1 MNSAPIRL
9 PHDGHTHPYQVHRD
23 AHGPEEFAQTAS
35 DKGLPGISFTEHA
48 PLWIPTG
55 SHFLTEE
62 ELERYL
68 EDATATKARW
78 AGRLDIRIGV
88 EADWHPR
95 NADWLAALLKRHP
108 QIEFAAG
115 SVHMHG
121 NQWTDETAGLD
132 DDALTAFAL
141 RETLAAVRTVLF
153 ARINHIDFFRFK
165 HPGFDYHP
173 ERHEDAFR
181 EIFEEM
187 ARRGI
192 ALEWNASGFLKSYAA
207 PHPCDLVWKWSLDY
221 PLHREYG
228 SDAHKAEFVGSFL
241 DCLPPGLFREP

>member
-1 MNSAPIRL
+1 MSRL

-23 AHGPEEFAQTAS
+23 ASGPEKFARAAF

-48 PLWIPTG
+48 PLWRPM
-55 SHFLTEE
+55 SRHFMTEN

-68 EDATATKARW
+68 DDATTARERW
-78 AGRLDIRIGV
+78 AGRLMIRIGI

-95 NADWLAALLKRHP
+95 NADYLASLLANHP
-108 QIEFAAG
+108 QIEFASG
-115 SVHMHG
+115 SIHLHG
-121 NQWTDETAGLD
+121 PHWEDETLGLD
-132 DDALTAFAL
+132 DDALTALAL
-141 RETLAAVRTVLF
+141 RETLAAVRTGLF

-165 HPGFDYHP
+165 HPGFDYRP

-187 ARRGI
+187 ASRGI
-192 ALEWNASGFLKSYAA
+192 ALEWNPSGLLKSYAA

-221 PLHREYG
+221 PLRREYG

-241 DCLPPGLFREP
+241 DRLPPGLFREA